1 MTAGQ
6 LIHHITVKRQDL
18 RQLEEK
24 LTLLQAQCV
33 HDFHEIVT
41 HRECKKCLKIESVH
55 Y

>member
-1 MTAGQ
+1 MTAEQ
-6 LIHHITVKRQDL
+6 LIHQITVKRQDL

-33 HDFHEIVT
+33 HDFIENVT
-41 HRECKKCLKIESVH
+41 YKKCGKCLKIESIH